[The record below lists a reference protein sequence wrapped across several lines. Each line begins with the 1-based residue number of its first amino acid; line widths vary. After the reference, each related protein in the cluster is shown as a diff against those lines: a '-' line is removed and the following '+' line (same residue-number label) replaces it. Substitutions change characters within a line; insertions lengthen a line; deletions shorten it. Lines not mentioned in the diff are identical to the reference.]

1 MGRIVNSIERK
12 SVTSHRRPV
21 NPLMKVTAL
30 RVQARNK
37 NRVNVYLDGKFA
49 FGLVKLE
56 AARLRI
62 GQELDEAAIARLRSA
77 DNREQV
83 HERALRLIARRARS
97 EAEVRDNLK
106 KHGVP
111 PELIEAEIARLR
123 ESGLLNDD
131 TFARLWV
138 ENRAAFRP
146 RSKRALQVEL
156 KRKGVPP
163 AAMQAALAEV
173 DDTDAAYRLA
183 TQRARRLANLPREE
197 FRQKLAGFLARRGFN
212 YDTIGPLVERT
223 WRELKAED

>member
-1 MGRIVNSIERK
+1 
-12 SVTSHRRPV
+12 
-21 NPLMKVTAL
+21 MKVTAL

-49 FGLVKLE
+49 FGLAKLE

-62 GQELDEAAIARLRSA
+62 GQELDEAAIARLRAA

-97 EAEVRDNLK
+97 EAEVRENLK
-106 KHGVP
+106 KHGVA
-111 PELIEAEIARLR
+111 PEMIDAEIARLR

-131 TFARLWV
+131 AFAKLWV
-138 ENRAAFRP
+138 ENRATFRP

-163 AAMQAALAEV
+163 AAMQAALAEAN
-173 DDTDAAYRLA
+173 DEDAAYRLA
-183 TQRARRLANLPREE
+183 AQRARRLAALPREE
-197 FRQKLAGFLARRGFN
+197 FRRKLAGFLARRGFD
-212 YDTIGPLVERT
+212 YDTVGPLVERV
-223 WRELKAED
+223 WQEVHAES